1 MNIVAHKAAST
12 SRLRPEVNS
21 SITFPN
27 SVSRPFGAARVP
39 LTVLDCKPVFFRRR
53 WPVVREGAAED
64 AAQPG
69 LTRQTLVAAA
79 LRVLEREGIAGL
91 SMRKVAAE
99 LGVKAASLY
108 WHVRNKEQLLDLLT
122 DELMADAEP
131 PPRQGDWREQLRE
144 YSLRYRRHLLAKR
157 DSAKVVAGRLA
168 LGPNLLRLMEEQLDR
183 LREAGFSDADAALA
197 NYLLGAFVQ
206 GFVLQEQSPISA
218 SETEGASRSEVARAA
233 ADRLRGLPETTFP
246 NLVALAGDLTAPS
259 MEDRFAFGLE
269 RLLDGLAALLAENRA
284 HSTAEPAPL
293 EGKPSTHE

>member
-1 MNIVAHKAAST
+1 M
-12 SRLRPEVNS
+12 
-21 SITFPN
+21 
-27 SVSRPFGAARVP
+27 AR
-39 LTVLDCKPVFFRRR
+39 DSA
-53 WPVVREGAAED
+53 AAEG

-69 LTRQTLVAAA
+69 LTRRTLLAAA
-79 LRVLEREGIAGL
+79 LRVLEREGVNGL

-108 WHVRNKEQLLDLLT
+108 WHVRNKEQLLDLLA

-144 YSLRYRRHLLAKR
+144 YSLRYRRHLLGKR

-168 LGPNLLRLMEEQLDR
+168 LGPNLLRLMEDQLDR
-183 LREAGFSDADAALA
+183 LREAGFADADAALA

-233 ADRLRGLPETTFP
+233 ADRLRGLPEATFP
-246 NLVALAGDLTAPS
+246 NLVALAGDLTTPS
-259 MEDRFAFGLE
+259 MDDRFAFGLE
-269 RLLDGLAALLAENRA
+269 RLLDGLAVLRA
-284 HSTAEPAPL
+284 GNHAHPTAERP
-293 EGKPSTHE
+293 

>member
-1 MNIVAHKAAST
+1 MTGESATDGV
-12 SRLRPEVNS
+12 
-21 SITFPN
+21 
-27 SVSRPFGAARVP
+27 
-39 LTVLDCKPVFFRRR
+39 
-53 WPVVREGAAED
+53 
-64 AAQPG
+64 AQPG
-69 LTRQTLVAAA
+69 LTRHRLLAAA
-79 LRVLEREGIAGL
+79 LRVLEREGIGGL

-144 YSLRYRRHLLAKR
+144 YSLRYRRHLLGKR

-197 NYLLGAFVQ
+197 NYLLGAYVQ
-206 GFVLQEQSPISA
+206 GFVLQEQAPISA
-218 SETEGASRSEVARAA
+218 SETEGASRAEVARAA
-233 ADRLRGLPETTFP
+233 ADRLRGLPETAFP

-259 MEDRFAFGLE
+259 MDERFAFGLD
-269 RLLDGLAALLAENRA
+269 RLLDGLAALLDGNHARPE
-284 HSTAEPAPL
+284 
-293 EGKPSTHE
+293 

>member
-1 MNIVAHKAAST
+1 M
-12 SRLRPEVNS
+12 
-21 SITFPN
+21 
-27 SVSRPFGAARVP
+27 
-39 LTVLDCKPVFFRRR
+39 
-53 WPVVREGAAED
+53 VRDSGAAEG

-69 LTRQTLVAAA
+69 LTRQSLLAAA
-79 LRVLEREGIAGL
+79 LRVLEREGVGGL

-108 WHVRNKEQLLDLLT
+108 WHVRNKEQLLDLLA

-144 YSLRYRRHLLAKR
+144 YSLRYRRHLLGKR

-168 LGPNLLRLMEEQLDR
+168 LGQNLLRLMEDQLDR

-246 NLVALAGDLTAPS
+246 NLVALAGDLTTPS
-259 MEDRFAFGLE
+259 MDDRFAFGLE
-269 RLLDGLAALLAENRA
+269 RLLDGLATLRTENPA
-284 HSTAEPAPL
+284 HPDN
-293 EGKPSTHE
+293 